1 MLFTADAWPGLADGS
16 ITLTFRTW
24 ASPQARTGGQYRVTG
39 MLLEATSVERV
50 RAGDITDDDASRA
63 GAPDAAAV
71 RTRMK
76 VTDPDQLVWRVTSR
90 YLGADDRA
98 DTTTRR
104 HDDPLDAAAID
115 ELKSRLDRMDR
126 RSGKPWTRQTLRLIE
141 RYPGIVSAALARQV
155 GKERATFKTDVRKLK
170 ELGLTESLEVG
181 YRLSARGDAVLRT
194 LG

>member
-24 ASPQARTGGQYRVTG
+24 TKPQARTGGRYRVAG
-39 MLLEATSVERV
+39 MLLEAVDVAQV
-50 RAGDITDDDASRA
+50 RAGDITDADATRA

-71 RTRMK
+71 LARMK
-76 VTDPDQLVWRVTSR
+76 VTDPDRQVWRVELR
-90 YLGADDRA
+90 YVGADDRA
-98 DTTTRR
+98 ERR
-104 HDDPLDAAAID
+104 ADDELDAATID
-115 ELKSRLDRMDR
+115 DLKARLDRMDR

-141 RYPGIVSAALARQV
+141 RYPGIVSTALARQV
-155 GKERATFKTDVRKLK
+155 DRERMAFKADVRKLK

-181 YRLSARGDAVLRT
+181 YRLSPRGEAVLRA